1 MGLSEDLERI
11 ALQEKELVL
20 PRLDAAM
27 AWELGSKLRTMAA
40 DRGLPVV
47 IDVRRFG
54 QPLFYSAMDETNV
67 QSEIDRYIAWPAQ
80 ALGYKMGQLKIRQMR
95 TKATQELGPKFD
107 VREFHDVVLGQGA
120 VPLDVLDKVVND
132 WIAEK
137 KSSVVSHQS
146 PKK

>member
-1 MGLSEDLERI
+1 MSHDLRRYLDILNEAVVYRDPDFVVLSN
-11 ALQEKELVL
+11 
-20 PRLDAAM
+20 P
-27 AWELGSKLRTMAA
+27 SKR
-40 DRGLPVV
+40 
-47 IDVRRFG
+47 DV
-54 QPLFYSAMDETNV
+54 D
-67 QSEIDRYIAWPAQ
+67 
-80 ALGYKMGQLKIRQMR
+80 QMR
-95 TKATQELGPKFD
+95 TKATQELGPNFD

>member
-1 MGLSEDLERI
+1 
-11 ALQEKELVL
+11 
-20 PRLDAAM
+20 
-27 AWELGSKLRTMAA
+27 
-40 DRGLPVV
+40 
-47 IDVRRFG
+47 
-54 QPLFYSAMDETNV
+54 
-67 QSEIDRYIAWPAQ
+67 
-80 ALGYKMGQLKIRQMR
+80 MGQLKIRQMR